1 LRVVVGE
8 SLKRK
13 KKEIRESVGKI
24 REEVGTE
31 ACENDGETFERLE
44 HVGGGEERGEGE
56 GGVNCEMGGKWWGE
70 IEMWRN

>member
-1 LRVVVGE
+1 M
-8 SLKRK
+8 
-13 KKEIRESVGKI
+13 GKI

-44 HVGGGEERGEGE
+44 HVGGGEERGEE
-56 GGVNCEMGGKWWGE
+56 VGGVNCEMGGKWLGE